1 MQMLTIVLGI
11 IFILLLLSLLASTIM
26 ELVSSFLQLRG
37 KNLERALHNLLAS
50 SDADTEKST
59 LNAFMNNA
67 LYRQLS
73 YKNGKKLRTPSYV
86 SAQSFQSI
94 LFNILL
100 GDTPQEMNNIR
111 TTITKL
117 ENQDLKAV
125 LLQLLNE
132 SEDNL
137 DNFKSRVH
145 GWYNDVMDRST
156 AWYKQNTQKLLVM
169 IGFALAV
176 VFNADTIAIYQR
188 LGSDPEALQQV
199 VTMAEAYVA
208 RNDAASIQQH
218 GPEFEKIYQNL
229 KGLVQQD
236 LEQARRPLGL
246 GWDNGD
252 QIMQMGAL
260 DWLTKLLGRVV
271 TALAIS
277 LGAPFWF
284 DLLKKIVKIRQ
295 ASKN

>member
-50 SDADTEKST
+50 SDSDTEKST

-73 YKNGKKLRTPSYV
+73 YKNGKKLKTPSYV

-188 LGSDPEALQQV
+188 QGSDPQALQQV

-218 GPEFEKIYQNL
+218 DPEFEKIYQDL

-260 DWLTKLLGRVV
+260 DWLTKLLGWVV

-284 DLLKKIVKIRQ
+284 DLLKKIVNIRQ

>member
-50 SDADTEKST
+50 SDADTEKTT

-73 YKNGKKLRTPSYV
+73 YKNGKKLKTPSYV

-111 TTITKL
+111 NTITKL

-132 SEDNL
+132 SEDKL

-188 LGSDPEALQQV
+188 LGSDPQALQQV

-208 RNDAASIQQH
+208 RNDAESIQQH
-218 GPEFEKIYQNL
+218 DPEFEKIYQDL

-246 GWDNGD
+246 GWDNTD
-252 QIMQMGAL
+252 EIMQMGAL
-260 DWLTKLLGRVV
+260 DWLTKLLGWVV

-284 DLLKKIVKIRQ
+284 DLLKKIVNIRQ

>member
-11 IFILLLLSLLASTIM
+11 IFILLLLSLLATTIM

-37 KNLERALHNLLAS
+37 KNLERALRNMLAS
-50 SDADTEKST
+50 SDLDERM
-59 LNAFMNNA
+59 LDAFRQNA

-73 YKNGKKLRTPSYV
+73 YRNGKKLSAPSYV
-86 SAQSFQSI
+86 SPQSFQSI
-94 LFNILL
+94 LMNILL
-100 GDTPQEMNNIR
+100 EGREQNMENIR
-111 TTITKL
+111 GSIDKL
-117 ENQDLKAV
+117 GNQDLREV

-132 SEDNL
+132 SENKLED
-137 DNFKSRVH
+137 FRSKVQ

-188 LGSDPEALQQV
+188 LGADPEALQQV

-208 RNDAASIQQH
+208 GNDVEAIRQRD
-218 GPEFEKIYQNL
+218 PEFEQIYQDL
-229 KGLVQQD
+229 KTLVQRD
-236 LEQARRPLGL
+236 LEAARRPLGL
-246 GWDNGD
+246 GWDNGVVN
-252 QIMQMGAL
+252 MSPL
-260 DWLTKLLGRVV
+260 DWLTKLLGWVV
-271 TALAIS
+271 TALAVS

-284 DLLKKIVKIRQ
+284 DLLKKIVNIRQ
-295 ASKN
+295 SAKS

>member
-188 LGSDPEALQQV
+188 LGSDPQALQQV

-218 GPEFEKIYQNL
+218 DPEFEKIYQNL

-260 DWLTKLLGRVV
+260 DWLTKLLGWVV

-284 DLLKKIVKIRQ
+284 DLLKKIVNIRQ